1 MDGYALVRC
10 MRATEAERR
19 KDRTP
24 VVAVTANAMKGEEE
38 RCLAAGMDAYITK
51 PVNIDRLRDT
61 LARWLPQLTRG
72 EAAIQ
77 AGTPRSM
84 TALDRSGLGSWLG
97 DDSAA
102 VVPLLHHF
110 RKTTKEAK
118 QEIDAAAH
126 VGDLATLTA
135 ATHKLHGAARAK
147 GRRV

>member
-1 MDGYALVRC
+1 
-10 MRATEAERR
+10 
-19 KDRTP
+19 
-24 VVAVTANAMKGEEE
+24 
-38 RCLAAGMDAYITK
+38 MDAYITK

-61 LARWLPQLTRG
+61 LARWFPQLARG

-84 TALDRSGLGSWLG
+84 AALDRSVLGSRLG

-102 VVPLLHHF
+102 VVPLLHQF

-126 VGDLATLTA
+126 VGDLATLAA
-135 ATHKLHGAARAK
+135 ATHKLNGAARAK
-147 GRRV
+147 ARRV